1 MLVWNEMMS
10 TDTMAGMM
18 GTHDEET
25 RRFFEGTAVDCVLV
39 ARGRSEGIL
48 ADKFVGTV
56 YTHHQKTIIC
66 DAEFEGDERQL
77 IAFIGGLD
85 ITDGR
90 YDTPEFH
97 LFKTIK
103 TDHKGDYYR

>member
-1 MLVWNEMMS
+1 
-10 TDTMAGMM
+10 MM
-18 GTHDEET
+18 GTHDEDT

-39 ARGRSEGIL
+39 ARNRSEGIL
-48 ADKFVGTV
+48 ADRSVRTV

-66 DAEFEGDERQL
+66 DAELKGDERQL
-77 IAFIGGLD
+77 VAFIGGLD

-103 TDHKGDYYR
+103 TVHEGDYYR